1 MKRLTLTMSIML
13 FFISTIAVACE
24 PPTKKAYLENFKEF
38 VDRIDETHK
47 DMSNSDW
54 KKAKEH
60 YDKFNGEWYEKFKD
74 KLTQEEKDKILLYKS
89 DFKFHYTLHKASNS
103 LNELLNSETTKENIR
118 ELKSEIDN
126 LLSEIKNEDNAT
138 ELENIIEE
146 KVKEIATFFESRE
159 DNYEESIEQF
169 TQKASEAIDKF
180 IQFTRTLE

>member
-1 MKRLTLTMSIML
+1 MKKWRFYGSLLLLSIVIL
-13 FFISTIAVACE
+13 STACD
-24 PPTKKAYLENFKEF
+24 PQTKKAYMQDFEEF
-38 VDRIDETHK
+38 TTAIADDNK
-47 DMSNSDW
+47 NMSNSDW
-54 KKAKEH
+54 EKAKEY
-60 YDKFNGEWYEKFKD
+60 YDKLTGEWYEKFKD